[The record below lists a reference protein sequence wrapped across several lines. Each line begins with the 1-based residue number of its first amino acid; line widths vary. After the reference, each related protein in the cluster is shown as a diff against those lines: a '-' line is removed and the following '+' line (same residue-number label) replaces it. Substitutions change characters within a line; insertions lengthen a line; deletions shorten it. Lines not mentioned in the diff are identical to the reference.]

1 MSNRQYKLVSFDLND
16 MTEVNEAIAS
26 GWSVISIKMI
36 NAIKGQ
42 ETYLCKL
49 ERSIDDSLTNSN
61 LKINDLLKLVSAGK
75 SKFRKVLE
83 EA

>member
-16 MTEVNEAIAS
+16 MIEVNEAIAS

-36 NAIKGQ
+36 NAIKGN

-49 ERSIDDSLTNSN
+49 ERR
-61 LKINDLLKLVSAGK
+61 INDSALNNELRVNDVMKLISSGK
-75 SKFRKVLE
+75 SKFRRVLE
-83 EA
+83 NA